1 MPKYRVKSGKIRL
14 RIKNGKGKEISAT
27 TNDVVNISPELATKY
42 KSHLLP
48 MGPDAYFIDELDEFS
63 EMNSREINMRIM
75 PIDGEEGFYN
85 VFNTITKTYVN
96 NSPLTKKDAMKLIK
110 GINVNPVFTEEG
122 LDIDDEEEEEVKEEK
137 AKTTP
142 DDDNEDENDDE
153 EDKVKKEKKDKKDK
167 KKKKNK

>member
-1 MPKYRVKSGKIRL
+1 MPRYRVKSGKIRL
-14 RIKNGKGKEISAT
+14 RMKNGKGKEISAT
-27 TNDVVNISPELATKY
+27 TNDVINISPELATKY

-63 EMNSREINMRIM
+63 EMNSRETNMRIM

-96 NSPLTKKDAMKLIK
+96 NSPLTKKDAMKLVK
-110 GINVNPVFTEEG
+110 GINVNPVFIEEG
-122 LDIDDEEEEEVKEEK
+122 LDVDDEEDENKEDGGVK
-137 AKTTP
+137 ASS
-142 DDDNEDENDDE
+142 DNNGNNNDDE
-153 EDKVKKEKKDKKDK
+153 EDKGKKEKKDKKDK